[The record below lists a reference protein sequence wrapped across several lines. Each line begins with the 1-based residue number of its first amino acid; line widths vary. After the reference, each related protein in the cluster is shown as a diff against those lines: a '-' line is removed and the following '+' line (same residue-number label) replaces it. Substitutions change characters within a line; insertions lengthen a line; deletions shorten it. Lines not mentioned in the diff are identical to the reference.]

1 MSKVRENLLVV
12 VLVLF
17 IARMGLP
24 QYLKYILFPAVGLY
38 GVWALWQFVEDR
50 RWQGFRLRNTLI
62 FTPLLVS
69 MLIYFIMLVFTPNPQ
84 INLLRDAFNVLVFFS
99 FVIALYL
106 ISYTPSGYQKV
117 LNQVALYTFIISS
130 LFAFLGV
137 LKLVLQLYGI
147 TFEFLEVEMLGYPL
161 GTSLSV
167 DNNSFAI
174 LCLLGLVLAIPYT
187 TRKLKIRYSLLL
199 QLGLTLIVVSA
210 FFSTSRRGLIIAL
223 LCLLICGLTWLVS
236 IPFRSERLKNLRV
249 NTSFFLLLS
258 IMVIGNFY
266 WFVNH
271 MSPIERYRFLYSH
284 HFEKFE
290 AIHFINRM
298 AVQEQLISNGNTE
311 YSDVEWKLW
320 GTEFDPRYPYTGWAE
335 NNFKL
340 VGEIKGKGAEL
351 VPEGAEAAL
360 VDSSVQGSTW
370 GGHAYYYSI
379 LFEAKGEAGSWYMAS
394 VYCYVSP
401 DFSGDNVEIGVE
413 HAISSTTEKA
423 IYDLQASGSWQKL
436 EVTFQA
442 DTAAYKVGL
451 LMRVN
456 NALNIKGLK
465 GCMEFAY
472 PELYKIQTHREELLA
487 SKVENNVDQQQ
498 QDMQNVN
505 PMEEEVVENPNQE
518 ELLASKVENNVDQ
531 QQQNMQNVNPMEEEV
546 VENPEDRKSDWF
558 SSGARVL
565 HNFLSLADSSGRFR
579 HSMSNNFFSGPRIDR
594 WRYALYIYWHEYSLV
609 QKIFGGG
616 FGYTR
621 KFTDMFRD
629 QWRVTEYDYPHS
641 PFLSV
646 MLYSGIFGLIF
657 YIWLLLGAVKYY
669 WIYRRDYWPF
679 GLAFVVA
686 FFFAFFSSNNP
697 FEPAVLAVF
706 TTIPYF
712 AHYFYLVEKH
722 G

>member
-38 GVWALWQFVEDR
+38 GIWALWQFIEGR
-50 RWQGFRLRNTLI
+50 RWQGFKLRDTLI

-69 MLIYFIMLVFTPNPQ
+69 MLIYFIMLAFTPNPQ
-84 INLLRDAFNVLVFFS
+84 INLLRDAFNVLVIFS

-117 LNQVALYTFIISS
+117 LNQVALYTTIISS
-130 LFAFLGV
+130 LFALLGV
-137 LKLVLQLYGI
+137 LKLVLQFYGI
-147 TFEFLEVEMLGYPL
+147 TFEFLKVEMLGYPL

-167 DNNSFAI
+167 DNNSFAM

-199 QLGLTLIVVSA
+199 QLGLTFVVVGA

-223 LCLLICGLTWLVS
+223 LSLLICGLTWLVS

-249 NTSFFLLLS
+249 NTSLFLLLS
-258 IMVIGNFY
+258 VMVIGNFY

-271 MSPIERYRFLYSH
+271 KSPTERYRFLYSH

-290 AIHFINRM
+290 VIHFINRM
-298 AVQEQLISNGNTE
+298 AVQEQLITNGNTE

-340 VGEIKGKGAEL
+340 VSEIKGKGAEL
-351 VPEGAEAAL
+351 VPEGVEAAL

-379 LFEAKGEAGSWYMAS
+379 FFEAEGEAGSWYMAS

-413 HAISSTTEKA
+413 HARSSTIEKA
-423 IYDLQASGSWQKL
+423 IYDLQARGSWQKL

-451 LMRVN
+451 FMRIN

-465 GCMEFAY
+465 GYMEFAY

-487 SKVENNVDQQQ
+487 SKVENKVDQQK
-498 QDMQNVN
+498 DMQNVN
-505 PMEEEVVENPNQE
+505 PMEEEVVQNP
-518 ELLASKVENNVDQ
+518 
-531 QQQNMQNVNPMEEEV
+531 EEEQ
-546 VENPEDRKSDWF
+546 SGWF
-558 SSGARVL
+558 SNAARVL
-565 HNFLSLADSSGRFR
+565 RNFLSIADSSGQFR
-579 HSMSNNFFSGPRIDR
+579 HSMSNDLFSGPRVDR
-594 WRYALYIYWHEYSLV
+594 WRYALYIYRYEYSPV
-609 QKIFGGG
+609 QKILGGG

-629 QWRVTEYDYPHS
+629 KWRVTEYDYPHS

-669 WIYRRDYWPF
+669 WIYRRDFWPY
-679 GLAFVVA
+679 GLAFIVT

-697 FEPAVLAVF
+697 FEPAVMAVF
-706 TTIPYF
+706 TVIPYF
-712 AHYFYLVEKH
+712 AHYFFLVEKH